1 LEWLQPFYVG
11 GHWVPEMIAHAGGVD
26 VFGGARKPSFRVT
39 PEDIVNAAPD
49 IILIAPCGY
58 SAEQAREEYRSM
70 SFPEE
75 WRSLPA
81 VRDNRVYAL
90 EANGYFS
97 RPGRRLVTGIA
108 ALAKVL
114 HAAIEVSPKVE
125 SAILH
130 IGGSQA
136 VRAASV

>member
-1 LEWLQPFYVG
+1 
-11 GHWVPEMIAHAGGVD
+11 
-26 VFGGARKPSFRVT
+26 
-39 PEDIVNAAPD
+39 
-49 IILIAPCGY
+49 
-58 SAEQAREEYRSM
+58 
-70 SFPEE
+70 
-75 WRSLPA
+75 
-81 VRDNRVYAL
+81 
-90 EANGYFS
+90 
-97 RPGRRLVTGIA
+97 VTGIA